1 MLRTSFITG
10 ALLLSSYAN
19 AFYDTVP
26 IAVWTSTQSSSAIRS
41 LKDHVPQVPSQA
53 QVLNALMSNDELCSL
68 DAIVVVGQPGLH
80 AGQLASLTSDSHLK
94 SRLQAAVS
102 KVHFPYVPVSSVADA
117 DSIARDVAAL
127 CQSVSTEWSAGRV
140 LERSN
145 KYVLHFELP
154 EAKDKFWSTHDQ
166 VLEENLAEIS
176 STFNSYAVFLTGT
189 GQADSTLVTK
199 RQQPNHLSSPGFANP
214 IILLA
219 NITEPTGGILAR
231 YQLLTPGLLT
241 GLLIAFGLL
250 IPLLMVGVNALAS
263 IQNPIRTEAPKG
275 LSLEKKNQ

>member
-1 MLRTSFITG
+1 MLRTSVITG
-10 ALLLSSYAN
+10 ALLLSSCVN

-26 IAVWTSTQSSSAIRS
+26 ISVWTSTQSSSAIQS

-68 DAIVVVGQPGLH
+68 NAIVVVGQPGLH
-80 AGQLASLTSDSHLK
+80 ASQLASLTSDSHLK
-94 SRLQAAVS
+94 SRLQAASS

-117 DSIARDVAAL
+117 GSVARDIAAL
-127 CQSVSTEWSAGRV
+127 CQSVSTEWSAGQA
-140 LERSN
+140 LEQAD
-145 KYVLHFELP
+145 KHVLHFELP
-154 EAKDKFWSTHDQ
+154 EAEGKFWSLHDRT
-166 VLEENLAEIS
+166 LEENLVEIS

-189 GQADSTLVTK
+189 SKTDSTLVTK
-199 RQQPNHLSSPGFANP
+199 RQQPNGLSSSGFVNHP
-214 IILLA
+214 TSFA

-241 GLLIAFGLL
+241 ALLIAFGLL
-250 IPLLMVGVNALAS
+250 IPLLMVGINALAS

-275 LSLEKKNQ
+275 PSLEKKNQ